1 MNELVQIN
9 IIIYQ
14 YRSIH
19 GITKKKKNRCKLR
32 KERTVEKEQQLR
44 KSNSWMCP
52 YIGVVF

>member
-19 GITKKKKNRCKLR
+19 GITKKKNRCKLR